1 MIKYASTKGKL
12 THFVLQQPTQVDFA
26 LLGQVMAK
34 IDRLEEVQQVIEG
47 LYESGIQTQDYVLVP
62 LEECSKTSDRLTEL
76 FSVVQSD
83 EVDELV
89 GTFFNEGLVPFINLI
104 MQIKNLRL
112 RDL

>member
-34 IDRLEEVQQVIEG
+34 IDSLAVQQVIEG

-112 RDL
+112 RYL